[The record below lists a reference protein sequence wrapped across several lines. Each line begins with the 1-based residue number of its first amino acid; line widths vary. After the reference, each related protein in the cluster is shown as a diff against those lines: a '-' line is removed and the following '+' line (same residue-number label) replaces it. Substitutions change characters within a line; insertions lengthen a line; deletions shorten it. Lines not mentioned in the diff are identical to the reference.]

1 MPREMPDSSERTMQD
16 PRESELLWLQ
26 TENQRLTSENEVL
39 HQIND
44 KLRHVT
50 EQRLSRASGAPTHEQ
65 SLQPS
70 RGRHELCGWRP
81 TLRSHEGTH
90 VSYKERNSEQGRNDH
105 EPSTSSHRW
114 SQRQEDAAG
123 NQQNA
128 WSGNYT
134 HRYAR
139 SWQEDQAGS
148 SNSWWEDEVDS

>member
-1 MPREMPDSSERTMQD
+1 MQSIRCDSEEDHDSSTAASYADDPMPREMPDSSERTMQD

-81 TLRSHEGTH
+81 TLSPGA
-90 VSYKERNSEQGRNDH
+90 SL
-105 EPSTSSHRW
+105 
-114 SQRQEDAAG
+114 
-123 NQQNA
+123 
-128 WSGNYT
+128 
-134 HRYAR
+134 
-139 SWQEDQAGS
+139 
-148 SNSWWEDEVDS
+148 